1 MAPNPTATSTLTVS
15 TTSSADLQ
23 ALQKAVS
30 SDRDLSSA
38 LFRGGDYLH
47 AQYAMRNAV
56 YHAKGFIFPAVQP
69 HLMSL
74 ADAAA
79 AAAQPTDATVKD
91 GHEIFVINPQPVYGP
106 AA

>member
-1 MAPNPTATSTLTVS
+1 LHLRHVTHVTL
-15 TTSSADLQ
+15 
-23 ALQKAVS
+23 
-30 SDRDLSSA
+30 SDRA
-38 LFRGGDYLH
+38 LATTLFQRGDYLH

-91 GHEIFVINPQPVYGP
+91 GHEIFVVNPQPVYGP